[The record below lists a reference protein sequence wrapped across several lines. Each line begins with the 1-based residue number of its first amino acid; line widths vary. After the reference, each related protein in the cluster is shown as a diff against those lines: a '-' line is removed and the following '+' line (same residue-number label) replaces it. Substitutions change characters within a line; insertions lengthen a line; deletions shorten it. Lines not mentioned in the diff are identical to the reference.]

1 MCGRY
6 AQFMSPGDIQLA
18 FNLTSLP
25 RRAGQAEQLGGAQP
39 PDDNR
44 QPDALVAPPPQQR
57 ADSTNDTLREWPT
70 PSWNVFPTQNVP
82 IIVEHIA
89 KGNRAA
95 RRELYLARWGLVPPW
110 AKSPDEGPQL
120 INARIETAAQK
131 RTFAPSLAS
140 RRCIVPANGYFE
152 WRTTARGKSAYYI
165 RDGGPLA
172 FAGLY
177 AWWKQPDGIWLLT
190 TTILTRAAAPPLD
203 AIHPRTPVILEP
215 EEYGAWLN
223 PQQQDMEQALAL
235 VKRPNR
241 TLAPV
246 RVSPA
251 VGSPRHN
258 TPENVVPLDEPQ
270 PHPSAHET
278 SDSPGEQGARS
289 LF

>member
-18 FNLTSLP
+18 FNLASLP
-25 RRAGQAEQLGGAQP
+25 SRAGQAEQLGGAQP
-39 PDDNR
+39 PEDER
-44 QPDALVAPPPQQR
+44 QPGAPVAPPLRQR
-57 ADSTNDTLREWPT
+57 VDNRDDTLREWPT

-89 KGNRAA
+89 KGDCTA

-110 AKSPDEGPQL
+110 AKSPDKGPQL

-165 RDGGPLA
+165 RDDEALA

-177 AWWKQPDGIWLLT
+177 SWWKQPDNRWLLT

-203 AIHPRTPVILEP
+203 GIHPRTPVILEP
-215 EEYGAWLN
+215 EEYGAWLK
-223 PQQQDMEQALAL
+223 PQLQDMEQAVAL

-241 TLAPV
+241 TLTAV

-258 TPENVVPLDEPQ
+258 TPENVVPLDERQ
-270 PHPSAHET
+270 LHPCAHES